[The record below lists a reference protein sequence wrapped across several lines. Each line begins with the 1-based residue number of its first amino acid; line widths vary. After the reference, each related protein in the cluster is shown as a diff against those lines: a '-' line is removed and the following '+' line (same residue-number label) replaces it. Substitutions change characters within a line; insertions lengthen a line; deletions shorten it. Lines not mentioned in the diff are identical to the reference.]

1 MQKNK
6 WIPIYFMIILL
17 MSGLQSCNSIE
28 QTIPGTPTPTL
39 TATSTPEP
47 TFTPTPT
54 STLTP
59 TSTPNLIAT
68 QQYEAFYPSIEEYYQ
83 AGYISTK
90 DGTYTSLEDYT
101 VSSPFGAGFY
111 QWELFDTQASQFI
124 LQTIVSIDTQSRD
137 GGCGFIFHY
146 SDTSTV
152 GTQKVIY
159 LRKDGYVGYFIHTW
173 DFDTPFAMVDR
184 ALIADLTKIKLTLIV
199 YEKKTL
205 LLVNN
210 KLAISINITPTKN
223 AGLGLATFSDSE
235 KDIRTTCS
243 FKNIDLWTFEN

>member
-6 WIPIYFMIILL
+6 WISIYLMIILL
-17 MSGLQSCNSIE
+17 MSGLQSCNSIG
-28 QTIPGTPTPTL
+28 QMISGTPTPTL
-39 TATSTPEP
+39 TVTPSPKP

-54 STLTP
+54 VTLTP

-90 DGTYTSLEDYT
+90 EGAYTSLEDQT
-101 VSSPFGAGFY
+101 VSSSLAGIF
-111 QWELFDTQASQFI
+111 QWLPLDALASQFI
-124 LQTIVSIDTQSRD
+124 LQATVSLDTKSKE
-137 GGCGFIFHY
+137 GGCGFVFHY

-159 LRKDGYVGYFIHTW
+159 LEKDGYVGYFTQTW
-173 DFDTPFAMVDR
+173 RINNPFAMIDR
-184 ALIADLTKIKLTLIV
+184 ALIVDLTKIKLTLIV
-199 YEKKTL
+199 YEKKTFF
-205 LLVNN
+205 LVND
-210 KLAISINITPTKN
+210 KLAISLDTTPTKN
-223 AGLGLATFSDSE
+223 AGLGLATFSDSK

-243 FKNIDLWTFEN
+243 FKNISLWNFGN